1 MANLESMCGPKIFA
15 VQFSGH
21 GSKFIPFLE
30 EFKDEDFN
38 LSLEEA
44 NQIALDWELRADTIG
59 GAAQVVTRN
68 GTCWKAEHERL
79 IMKKNY
85 E

>member
-1 MANLESMCGPKIFA
+1 MNKNIFA

-21 GSKFIPFLE
+21 GSEFMPALE
-30 EFKDEDFN
+30 DFEDGDFN

-59 GAAQVVTRN
+59 GAAQVVTKN
-68 GTCWKAEHERL
+68 GTCWGAEDERKTL
-79 IMKKNY
+79 RRK
-85 E
+85 